1 LFVLMAAQRAV
12 MPTLAVGAEA
22 RAGALTAVGVV
33 VFGAC
38 GAVTTGRLRCLAY
51 AAAAGMAYGL
61 VSVYV
66 HSLAV
71 DGIGHLHVAAVVGL
85 VAALPVGLWFVQ
97 HAYAAGPPQVVIAC
111 QTVIDPMLGVGVGL
125 GLFGEATALSRS
137 AAVILLACAA
147 VAVTGVALLARE
159 HIRPQWSR
167 S

>member
-1 LFVLMAAQRAV
+1 MAAHRAV
-12 MPTLAVGAEA
+12 MPILSAGADA

-33 VFGAC
+33 AF
-38 GAVTTGRLRCLAY
+38 GAVTTGRRRCLAY

-71 DGIGHLHVAAVVGL
+71 DGLDHVHMTAVVGL
-85 VAALPVGLWFVQ
+85 IAALPVGLWFVQ

-125 GLFGEATALSRS
+125 GLFGEATALPRS
-137 AAVILLACAA
+137 AAVVLLAGAA
-147 VAVTGVALLARE
+147 IAVVGVVLLARE